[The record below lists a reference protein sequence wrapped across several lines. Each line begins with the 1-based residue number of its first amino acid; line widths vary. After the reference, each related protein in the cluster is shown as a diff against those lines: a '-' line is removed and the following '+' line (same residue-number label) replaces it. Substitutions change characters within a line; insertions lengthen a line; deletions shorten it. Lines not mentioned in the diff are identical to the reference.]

1 MSATQRT
8 NLVRQL
14 FEESG
19 LASSHEPVD
28 VTLVSALLEKHYR
41 VSGDLERLATEK
53 DDTFRLRSDA
63 GSYLVKVSPPDEP
76 AAVVALQTAAMR
88 FLERAAP
95 ELPVQRVR
103 LTVDGDDNLTI
114 ETDAGRPRFLRVFDF
129 VDGAVLAHT
138 SPDEEQLAKVGEMLG
153 RVDVALEAFEHP
165 AAHRRLVWDIRHFHQ
180 LTGLVDHTPDV
191 EHRRLAREIFRL
203 FGEAIV
209 PRLGDLETQV
219 IHGDYS
225 PYNVVVDPQSDDDFV
240 TGVIDFGD
248 TMRSAVIF
256 DPAVCMANLLG
267 RAPAHPWLDA
277 CSFVAGYVRTR
288 PIKESELPLLPIAA
302 LARLTLRALITN
314 WRAERVP
321 ERRDYLI
328 DHAKDDWINV
338 ERAMAVPLGDVV
350 SQLRESCPNRV

>member
-1 MSATQRT
+1 M
-8 NLVRQL
+8 
-14 FEESG
+14 
-19 LASSHEPVD
+19 ASSHEPVD

-53 DDTFRLRSDA
+53 DDTFRLRSGS

-88 FLERAAP
+88 FLEGAAP

-114 ETDAGRPRFLRVFDF
+114 ETDDGRPRFLRVFDF
-129 VDGAVLAHT
+129 VDGAVLTHT
-138 SPDEEQLAKVGEMLG
+138 RPDAEQLAKVGEMLG

-165 AAHRRLVWDIRHFHQ
+165 ADRRRLVWDIRHFHQ
-180 LTGLVDHTPDV
+180 LTELVEHTPNA
-191 EHRRLAREIFRL
+191 EHRRLAREVFRL
-203 FGEAIV
+203 FDESIV

-225 PYNVVVDPQSDDDFV
+225 PHNVVVDPQSDDFV

-267 RAPAHPWLDA
+267 RTPAHPWLDA
-277 CSFVAGYVRTR
+277 CAFVAGYVRTR
-288 PIKESELPLLPIAA
+288 PIKGSELPLLPIAA

-321 ERRDYLI
+321 DRRDYLI
-328 DHAKDDWINV
+328 DHAKDDWRGV

-350 SQLRESCPNRV
+350 SQLQE